1 MEVERPDAASS
12 RAAEIDAI
20 ACGGGVPALA
30 EAHGYVAE
38 DDGQNYHSQLA
49 EADAAADPLVRY
61 KILATES
68 NEILF
73 LAADV
78 VAAALADGA
87 AAAAFL
93 PFTRVPWDRVVA
105 DAAALRG
112 DDARD
117 GALLGEALRRLC
129 GDAAPLLRDAL
140 AARLERENVQLA
152 RAVAAKS
159 AALAERCAPSPCGAA
174 LGAARQK
181 ANAHRRRDAPQVLV
195 ERRSSQ
201 SCAKH

>member
-1 MEVERPDAASS
+1 M
-12 RAAEIDAI
+12 
-20 ACGGGVPALA
+20 
-30 EAHGYVAE
+30 
-38 DDGQNYHSQLA
+38 
-49 EADAAADPLVRY
+49 RY

-87 AAAAFL
+87 AAAEFA
-93 PFTRVPWDRVVA
+93 PFTNVPWDRVVA

-140 AARLERENVQLA
+140 AAR
-152 RAVAAKS
+152 
-159 AALAERCAPSPCGAA
+159 GF
-174 LGAARQK
+174 
-181 ANAHRRRDAPQVLV
+181 ANAADVTPCV
-195 ERRSSQ
+195 EINQ
-201 SCAKH
+201 